1 MEPSNPTAKDID
13 ALVDYLPV
21 LYAPGFQPVKQWQ
34 GGKQKDG
41 TWTVPYPE
49 YAEATERFF
58 ALIRQPCWLDP
69 SYKPEAAAALI
80 QEPGRIGRAS
90 IVELRQLLTS
100 CLRGERFGEGHWA
113 SMIEK
118 GVIREL
124 LERLRQ
130 LRLPG

>member
-1 MEPSNPTAKDID
+1 MESSNPTAKDID
-13 ALVDYLPV
+13 ALVDFLPI
-21 LYAPGFQPVKQWQ
+21 LTAPGFQPVKQWQ

-58 ALIRQPCWLDP
+58 GLIRQPCWLDP

-90 IVELRQLLTS
+90 IAEIRQLLTY
-100 CLRGERFGEGHWA
+100 CLRGERFSEGHWA

-118 GVIREL
+118 GVIRQL
-124 LERLRQ
+124 LERLQQ
-130 LRLPG
+130 LRLP